1 MTLILLLLDSLPGVA
16 GALTAWALWRA
27 MNRPQP
33 VGWTPLVPWW
43 QRTAGSLDTWIRAR
57 WQPVTRHQANI
68 LAIPPWTVLAMM
80 GVAGA
85 GGGLVGWDL
94 GHHGLI
100 ALLVGAGAAWKG
112 PAWWIGQQFHSR
124 QSALARDFPPLVL
137 MLRIYLALGEPLPD
151 ALRHTR
157 PALARV
163 GQAELDRLTTAL
175 AMGRRQAAL
184 KTWARRV
191 SLTTYALL
199 ADTLAQGW
207 DQGLSAEMLTP
218 LDTLIRSSRE
228 QGTRALTDR
237 LDGMATI
244 VPIIA
249 AFGVMAVL
257 LYALLVGSG
266 IG

>member
-1 MTLILLLLDSLPGVA
+1 MNPILPESVSG
-16 GALTAWALWRA
+16 GMMAWALWRTLH
-27 MNRPQP
+27 RPRP
-33 VGWTPLVPWW
+33 IGWDPPESWGKRLAT
-43 QRTAGSLDTWIRAR
+43 RLDARLRAR
-57 WQPVTRHQANI
+57 WQPHTRRQAEI
-68 LAIPPWTVLAMM
+68 LAIPPWRVFAMM
-80 GVAGA
+80 ALAGA
-85 GGGLVGWDL
+85 GGGLVGFDI
-94 GHHGLI
+94 GHNLLI
-100 ALLVGAGAAWKG
+100 AAGVGAGAAWKG
-112 PAWWIGQQFHSR
+112 PAWWIGQQFRTR
-124 QSALARDFPPLVL
+124 QAALARDFPPLVL

-157 PALARV
+157 PALSRV
-163 GQAELDRLTTAL
+163 GQAELDRLVAAL
-175 AMGRRQAAL
+175 AMGIRQSAL

-191 SLTTYALL
+191 SLTPYAIL

-207 DQGLSAEMLTP
+207 DQGLAADLLTP
-218 LDTLIRSSRE
+218 LDTLIRSARE

-257 LYALLVGSG
+257 LYALLAGSG